1 MTTIRREIVFG
12 TETIGYEIRFL
23 PTRRTLGIEVHPDLS
38 VIVRA
43 PADCDL
49 ETIQA
54 RVGKRASWISKQLT
68 NFQRYSPRTPARQYV
83 SGETHLYLGRQYRL
97 KVVAGEVVAEKQAS
111 VKMNR
116 GHLVLILPGQAD
128 PDRVKALL
136 RRWYLDHARQVFC
149 AVLDEFLPRFKGHQ
163 RPRLIVRA
171 MQSRWGSLSQAGTMT
186 LNANLVRAPRAC
198 IEYVVAHELCHLKH
212 RDHDAS
218 FFHLLGQVLPDW
230 QQRKQRL
237 EVALL

>member
-1 MTTIRREIVFG
+1 MRQEIVFG

-38 VIVRA
+38 VVVRA
-43 PADCDL
+43 PTNCDL
-49 ETIQA
+49 DTIQT

-97 KVVAGEVVAEKQAS
+97 KLVSGEPAS

-116 GHLVLILPGQAD
+116 GHLVLTLPGKAD

-136 RRWYLDHARQVFC
+136 HRWYLDHARQVFI
-149 AVLDEFLPRFKGHQ
+149 AVLDEFLPRFKGCQ
-163 RPRLIVRA
+163 RPRLTVRA
-171 MQSRWGSLSQAGTMT
+171 MQSRWGSLSQAGAMT

-198 IEYVVAHELCHLKH
+198 IEYVVTHELCHLKH
-212 RDHDAS
+212 RDHDAR
-218 FFHLLGQVLPDW
+218 FFRLLGQVMPDW
-230 QQRKQRL
+230 EKRKQRL
-237 EVALL
+237 ETALL

>member
-1 MTTIRREIVFG
+1 MKTMWQEFVFG
-12 TETIGYEIRFL
+12 TETFSYEIRFL
-23 PTRRTLGIEVHPDLS
+23 STRRTLGIEVHPDLS
-38 VIVRA
+38 VVVRA

-49 ETIQA
+49 DTIQA

-97 KVVAGEVVAEKQAS
+97 KIVTGEFVP
-111 VKMNR
+111 VKMNS
-116 GHLVLILPGQAD
+116 GHLVLTLPGKAK

-136 RRWYLDHARQVFC
+136 YRWYLDHARRVFIE
-149 AVLDEFLPRFKGHQ
+149 VLDELLPRFKGHQ

-212 RDHDAS
+212 RDHDAR
-218 FFHLLGQVLPDW
+218 FFRLLGQVMPDW
-230 QQRKQRL
+230 EKRKQLL
-237 EVALL
+237 ETALL

>member
-1 MTTIRREIVFG
+1 MRQEIVFG

-49 ETIQA
+49 DTIQV

-97 KVVAGEVVAEKQAS
+97 TLVTGEPAS

-116 GHLVLILPGQAD
+116 GHLVLTLPGKAD

-136 RRWYLDHARQVFC
+136 HRWYLDHARQVFI
-149 AVLDEFLPRFKGHQ
+149 AVLDEFLPRLKGRQ
-163 RPRLIVRA
+163 RPRLTVRA

-212 RDHDAS
+212 RDHDVR
-218 FFHLLGQVLPDW
+218 FFRLLGQVMPDW
-230 QQRKQRL
+230 ETRKQRL
-237 EVALL
+237 ETALL

>member
-1 MTTIRREIVFG
+1 MRQEIVFG

-38 VIVRA
+38 VVVRA
-43 PADCDL
+43 PADCGF

-97 KVVAGEVVAEKQAS
+97 KVGSGETAA

-116 GHLVLILPGQAD
+116 GHLVLTLPGKAD

-136 RRWYLDHARQVFC
+136 HRWYLDHARQVFTD
-149 AVLDEFLPRFKGHQ
+149 VLDEWLPCFKRRQ
-163 RPRLIVRA
+163 QPRLIVRS

-198 IEYVVAHELCHLKH
+198 IEYVVAHELCHIKY

-218 FFHLLGQVLPDW
+218 FFACSG
-230 QQRKQRL
+230 R
-237 EVALL
+237 

>member
-1 MTTIRREIVFG
+1 MMQEIVFG

-23 PTRRTLGIEVHPDLS
+23 PTRRTLGIEVHPDMS
-38 VIVRA
+38 VVVRA
-43 PADCDL
+43 PADCDPA
-49 ETIQA
+49 TIRD

-68 NFQRYSPRTPARQYV
+68 NFERYSPRTPARQYV

-97 KVVAGEVVAEKQAS
+97 KVVAGEPAS

-116 GHLVLILPGQAD
+116 GNLVLILSDKAD

-136 RRWYLDHARQVFC
+136 HRWYLDHARQIFID
-149 AVLDEFLPRFKGHQ
+149 VLDEFIPRFKGHQ

-171 MQSRWGSLSQAGTMT
+171 MQSRWGSLSPSGTMT
-186 LNANLVRAPRAC
+186 LNANLVRTPRPC

-212 RDHDAS
+212 RDHNTS
-218 FFHLLGQVLPDW
+218 FFRLLRQVMPDW
-230 QQRKQRL
+230 EKRKQRL
-237 EVALL
+237 ETALL

>member
-1 MTTIRREIVFG
+1 MRQEIVFG
-12 TETIGYEIRFL
+12 TETIVYEIRFL

-38 VIVRA
+38 VVVRA
-43 PADCDL
+43 PADCDPD
-49 ETIQA
+49 TIQA
-54 RVGKRASWISKQLT
+54 RVGKRAPWISKQLT

-97 KVVAGEVVAEKQAS
+97 KVVTGESAS

-116 GHLVLILPGQAD
+116 GHLVLTLPGKAD
-128 PDRVKALL
+128 PDRVKAILHC
-136 RRWYLDHARQVFC
+136 WYLDHARHVFI
-149 AVLDEFLPRFKGHQ
+149 AVLEEFLSRFKGHQ

-218 FFHLLGQVLPDW
+218 FFRLLGQVMPDW
-230 QQRKQRL
+230 EKRKQRL
-237 EVALL
+237 ETALL

>member
-1 MTTIRREIVFG
+1 MKTMRQEIVFG

-23 PTRRTLGIEVHPDLS
+23 PTRRTLGIEVHPDMS
-38 VIVRA
+38 VVVRA
-43 PADCDL
+43 PADCDPA
-49 ETIQA
+49 TIRD

-68 NFQRYSPRTPARQYV
+68 NFERYSPRTPARQYV

-97 KVVAGEVVAEKQAS
+97 KVVAGEPAS

-116 GHLVLILPGQAD
+116 GNLVLTMSGNAD
-128 PDRVKALL
+128 PERVKALL
-136 RRWYLDHARQVFC
+136 HRWYLDHARQIFID
-149 AVLDEFLPRFKGHQ
+149 VLDEFLPRFKGHQ

-186 LNANLVRAPRAC
+186 LNANLVRAPRTC
-198 IEYVVAHELCHLKH
+198 IEYVVAHELCHLKY

-218 FFHLLGQVLPDW
+218 FFRLLGHVMPDW
-230 QQRKQRL
+230 EKRKQRL
-237 EVALL
+237 ETALL

>member
-1 MTTIRREIVFG
+1 MKTMRQEVVFG

-23 PTRRTLGIEVHPDLS
+23 PTRHTLGIEVHPDLS

-43 PADCDL
+43 PAGCDF

-54 RVGKRASWISKQLT
+54 RVRKRASWISKQLT
-68 NFQRYSPRTPARQYV
+68 HFQRYSPRTPARQYV

-97 KVVAGEVVAEKQAS
+97 KLVAGEPAS

-116 GHLVLILPGQAD
+116 GYLVLTLPDKAD
-128 PDRVKALL
+128 TDRVKALL
-136 RRWYLDHARQVFC
+136 HRWYLDHARQVFI
-149 AVLDEFLPRFKGHQ
+149 AVLDEFLPRFKGSQ
-163 RPRLIVRA
+163 RPRLTVRA

-212 RDHDAS
+212 RDHDAR
-218 FFHLLGQVLPDW
+218 FFRLLGQVMPNW
-230 QQRKQRL
+230 EKRKQLL
-237 EVALL
+237 ETALL

>member
-1 MTTIRREIVFG
+1 MRQEVVFS

-43 PADCDL
+43 PAGCDF

-54 RVGKRASWISKQLT
+54 KVRKRASWISKQLT
-68 NFQRYSPRTPARQYV
+68 QFQRYSPRTPVRQYV

-97 KVVAGEVVAEKQAS
+97 KLVAGEPAS

-116 GHLVLILPGQAD
+116 GHLVLTLPDKAD
-128 PDRVKALL
+128 TDRMKALL
-136 RRWYLDHARQVFC
+136 HRWYLVHARQVFI
-149 AVLDEFLPRFKGHQ
+149 AVLDEFIPQFKGSQ
-163 RPRLIVRA
+163 RPRLTVRA

-212 RDHDAS
+212 RDHDTR
-218 FFHLLGQVLPDW
+218 FFRLLGQVMPDW
-230 QQRKQRL
+230 EKRKQRL
-237 EVALL
+237 ETALL

>member
-1 MTTIRREIVFG
+1 MKTMWQEIVFG
-12 TETIGYEIRFL
+12 TETFSYEIRFL

-38 VIVRA
+38 VVVRA

-49 ETIQA
+49 DTIQA

-97 KVVAGEVVAEKQAS
+97 KIVTGEFVP

-116 GHLVLILPGQAD
+116 GHLVLTLPGKAK

-136 RRWYLDHARQVFC
+136 YRWYLDHARRVFIE
-149 AVLDEFLPRFKGHQ
+149 VLDELLPRFKGHQ

-212 RDHDAS
+212 RDHDAR
-218 FFHLLGQVLPDW
+218 FCRLRGQVMPDW
-230 QQRKQRL
+230 EKRKQLL
-237 EVALL
+237 EAALL

>member
-1 MTTIRREIVFG
+1 MKTMWQEIVFG
-12 TETIGYEIRFL
+12 TETFSYEIRFL

-38 VIVRA
+38 VVVRA

-49 ETIQA
+49 DTIQA

-97 KVVAGEVVAEKQAS
+97 KIVTGEFVP

-116 GHLVLILPGQAD
+116 GHLVLTLPGKAK

-136 RRWYLDHARQVFC
+136 YRWYLDHARRVFIE
-149 AVLDEFLPRFKGHQ
+149 VLDELLPRFKGHQ

-212 RDHDAS
+212 RDHDAR
-218 FFHLLGQVLPDW
+218 FFRLLGQVMPDW
-230 QQRKQRL
+230 EKRKQLL
-237 EVALL
+237 EAALL

>member
-1 MTTIRREIVFG
+1 MKKMRQEIIFG

-38 VIVRA
+38 VVVRA
-43 PADCDL
+43 PAGCDF

-97 KVVAGEVVAEKQAS
+97 KVVTGELAP
-111 VKMNR
+111 VKMSR
-116 GHLVLILPGQAD
+116 GHLVLTMPGKAD
-128 PDRVKALL
+128 SDRVKALL
-136 RRWYLDHARQVFC
+136 HRWYLDHARKIFMD
-149 AVLDEFLPRFKGHQ
+149 VLDELVPRFKGYQ
-163 RPRLIVRA
+163 QPRLIVRA

-212 RDHDAS
+212 RDHNAR
-218 FFHLLGQVLPDW
+218 FFRLLGQVMPDW
-230 QQRKQRL
+230 EKRKQRL
-237 EVALL
+237 ETALL

>member
-1 MTTIRREIVFG
+1 MKTMRQEIVFG

-38 VIVRA
+38 VVVRA
-43 PADCDL
+43 PAGCDL
-49 ETIQA
+49 DTIQA

-68 NFQRYSPRTPARQYV
+68 NFQHYSPRTPARQYV
-83 SGETHLYLGRQYRL
+83 GGETHLYLGRQYRL
-97 KVVAGEVVAEKQAS
+97 KVVTGEFAP

-116 GHLVLILPGQAD
+116 GHLVLTLPGKAK

-136 RRWYLDHARQVFC
+136 HRWYLDHARKVFMD
-149 AVLDEFLPRFKGHQ
+149 VLDELVPSFRGYQ

-186 LNANLVRAPRAC
+186 LNANLVRAPRTC

-212 RDHDAS
+212 RDHNAS
-218 FFHLLGQVLPDW
+218 FFRLLGQVMPDW
-230 QQRKQRL
+230 EKRKQRL
-237 EVALL
+237 ETALL